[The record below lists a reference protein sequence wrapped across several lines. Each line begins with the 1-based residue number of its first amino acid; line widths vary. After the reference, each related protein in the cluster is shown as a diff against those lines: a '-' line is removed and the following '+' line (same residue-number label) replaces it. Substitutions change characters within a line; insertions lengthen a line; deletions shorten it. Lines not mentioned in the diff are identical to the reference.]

1 MSDRYSGRDRWIPGL
16 RDGRETGGP
25 QVARCRGAAAGG
37 VEPSSP
43 VRCARRLSP
52 PSPPRLPLRRH
63 RRHHPPS
70 TSRAACR
77 GDLYCACRHLYPAAD
92 GSARSSHSPAADFPL
107 LPSCKLPPA
116 TSRQLLQ
123 VGEKNPKHLVFA
135 STHKTPRLEPQ
146 NDTKPQVGS
155 PKWHTC
161 LLVPL
166 FC

>member
-1 MSDRYSGRDRWIPGL
+1 MCMSDRYSGRDRWIPGL

-116 TSRQLLQ
+116 TRRQLLQ
-123 VGEKNPKHLVFA
+123 VGRIKTETSGFC
-135 STHKTPRLEPQ
+135 HKTPGWKPKMTQNPRLGARNGTP
-146 NDTKPQVGS
+146 VY
-155 PKWHTC
+155 
-161 LLVPL
+161 
-166 FC
+166 